1 MKMKRFCTI
10 GCLAVLL
17 SVLASGH
24 AAAAIRLTIDVN
36 ERTHAQAVVV
46 YQTTIVEIPLDGNG
60 HGEYVFENL
69 PAVHAE
75 LFYGMEKKKFFLED
89 GDDIAVSFVGNGFKE
104 TLSFEVRN
112 CPGKE
117 KIYQYLNEVQLI
129 GPAQDAYTLSFDD
142 YRAEVANKERSGMRL
157 LKAWKL
163 DAYSPLFV
171 KIEEGRIHYGLAQ
184 MLLMYPIGHTSLTQ
198 DTTYRPDEHYYQVIE
213 SYVTEDRDLA
223 GLKEYRE
230 YMREAAYALAMRG
243 GRASSLYN
251 KTVIQMEYF
260 IDHLK
265 DDAVLQALLNMLAIE
280 QVEQYG
286 IANID
291 ELLNYHRTYVT
302 DPVLKAAF
310 QEKYDKWDLIHKGKP
325 SPDFR
330 AFDKERKAYTLA
342 DFAGKYLYID
352 LWATWCA
359 PCRKELPYL
368 RQLEQDYEDDN
379 VTFVSMSIDEHSADW
394 KAFIEK
400 QEMAG
405 LQLFLGVSSSF
416 YKTYGITG
424 IPHFIMIGPDGT
436 IVDENM
442 LRPSSPEIRSYFD
455 RLPGLK
461 KNKETK

>member
-1 MKMKRFCTI
+1 MMMKHLRKMRCF
-10 GCLAVLL
+10 LALL
-17 SVLASGH
+17 AILASENIE
-24 AAAAIRLTIDVN
+24 AAIRLTVDVTDP
-36 ERTHAQAVVV
+36 THAQAVVV
-46 YQTTIVEIPLDGNG
+46 YQTTIVEIPLDEKG

-75 LFYGMEKKKFFLED
+75 LFYGMEKKLFFLED
-89 GDDIAVSFVGNGFKE
+89 GDEIAASFVGNDFKK
-104 TLSFEVRN
+104 TLAFHVKN

-129 GPAQDAYTLSFDD
+129 GPAQEAFTLSFDD
-142 YRAEVANKERSGMRL
+142 YLAEVNNKERAGVRL

-171 KIEEGRIHYGLAQ
+171 RIEESRIRYSLAQ
-184 MLLMYPIGHTSLTQ
+184 MLLMYPIGHTTLTQ
-198 DTTYRPDEHYYQVIE
+198 DTVYRPDEHYYQVIE
-213 SYVTEDRDLA
+213 SYVKENRELT

-243 GRASSLYN
+243 KRASSLYN
-251 KTVIQMEYF
+251 KTITQMEYF
-260 IDHLK
+260 IDHLQ
-265 DDAVLQALLNMLAIE
+265 DETVLQALLNVLAIE

-286 IANID
+286 IKDID

-330 AFDKERKAYTLA
+330 AFDKDRKAYTLA

-352 LWATWCA
+352 LWATWCM
-359 PCRKELPYL
+359 PCRKELPFL
-368 RQLEQDYEDDN
+368 RQLEQDYKDDN
-379 VTFVSMSIDEHSADW
+379 ITFVSLSIDEKSAVW

-405 LQLFLGVSSSF
+405 IQLFLGASSSF

-461 KNKETK
+461 KN

>member
-1 MKMKRFCTI
+1 MKHLYRI
-10 GCLAVLL
+10 SILSILLAVLTF
-17 SVLASGH
+17 SNAN
-24 AAAAIRLTIDVN
+24 AAIRLTIDVA

-46 YQTTIVEIPLDGNG
+46 YQTTIVEIPLDENG
-60 HGEYVFENL
+60 HGECVLENL
-69 PAVHAE
+69 PAVHAQ
-75 LFYGMEKKKFFLED
+75 LFYGMNKKMFFMED
-89 GDDIAVSFVGNGFKE
+89 GDDISISFVGNDFME
-104 TLSFEVRN
+104 TLAFDVKN

-129 GPAQDAYTLSFDD
+129 GPEQDAFKLSFDE
-142 YRAEVANKERSGMRL
+142 YQAEVKNKERTGMRL

-171 KIEEGRIHYGLAQ
+171 KIEEGRIHYSLAQ
-184 MLLMYPIGHTSLTQ
+184 MLLMYPIGHTTLAQ
-198 DTTYRPDEHYYQVIE
+198 DTNYAPNDDYYKTIE
-213 SYVTEDRDLA
+213 SYMQEDRDLT

-230 YMREAAYALAMRG
+230 FMKEAAYALAMRG
-243 GRASSLYN
+243 KKTSSLYN
-251 KTVIQMEYF
+251 KTVAQMEYL
-260 IDHLK
+260 IDNLK
-265 DDAVLQALLNMLAIE
+265 DEAVLQALLNVLAIE

-286 IANID
+286 ISGID

-330 AFDKERKAYTLA
+330 AFDKDRKAYTLA

-359 PCRKELPYL
+359 PCRGELPFL
-368 RQLEQDYEDDN
+368 RQLEQDYKDDN
-379 VTFVSMSIDEHSADW
+379 VTFVSLSIDEHSADW
-394 KAFIEK
+394 KTFIEK
-400 QEMAG
+400 QQMAG
-405 LQLFLGVSSSF
+405 LQLFLGASSSF

-424 IPHFIMIGPDGT
+424 IPHFIMIAPDGT

-461 KNKETK
+461 KN

>member
-1 MKMKRFCTI
+1 MKHLCKITSLVALM
-10 GCLAVLL
+10 AVL
-17 SVLASGH
+17 AFGE
-24 AAAAIRLTIDVN
+24 AAAAIRLTIDVT

-46 YQTTIVEIPLDGNG
+46 YQTTIVEIPLDEKG

-75 LFYGMEKKKFFLED
+75 LFYGMDKKRFFLED
-89 GDDIAVSFVGNGFKE
+89 GDDIAVSFVGNAFKE
-104 TLSFEVRN
+104 TLAFNVKS

-129 GPAQDAYTLSFDD
+129 GPAQEAFLLPFDD
-142 YRAEVANKERSGMRL
+142 YQTEVGNKERAGIRL

-163 DAYSPLFV
+163 DAFSPLFV
-171 KIEEGRIHYGLAQ
+171 KIEEGRIHYSLAQ
-184 MLLMYPIGHTSLTQ
+184 MLLMYPIGHISLAQ
-198 DTTYRPDEHYYQVIE
+198 DTLYHPDDHYYQVIE
-213 SYVTEDRDLA
+213 SNMQEDRELT

-230 YMREAAYALAMRG
+230 YMKEAAYALAMRG
-243 GRASSLYN
+243 KRPTSLYN
-251 KTVIQMEYF
+251 KTVTQMEYL

-265 DDAVLQALLNMLAIE
+265 DEAVLQALLNVLAIE

-286 IANID
+286 IKDID

-330 AFDKERKAYTLA
+330 AFDKDRKAYTLA

-359 PCRKELPYL
+359 PCRGELPFL
-368 RQLEQDYEDDN
+368 RQLEEDYKDDN
-379 VTFVSMSIDEHSADW
+379 VTFVSLSIDEKSAVW

-400 QEMAG
+400 QQMAG
-405 LQLFLGVSSSF
+405 IQLFLGASSSF
-416 YKTYGITG
+416 YKAYGITG

-461 KNKETK
+461 KN

>member
-1 MKMKRFCTI
+1 MAILAALTAVMSI
-10 GCLAVLL
+10 GR
-17 SVLASGH
+17 
-24 AAAAIRLTIDVN
+24 AAAAIRLTIDVS

-46 YQTTIVEIPLDGNG
+46 YQTTIVEIPLDEQG
-60 HGEYVFENL
+60 HGECVMEHL
-69 PAVHAE
+69 PAVHAM
-75 LFYGMEKKKFFLED
+75 LFYGMDKKAMFLED
-89 GDDIAVSFVGNGFKE
+89 GDDIAITFVGNDFAQ
-104 TLSFEVRN
+104 TLAFNVRN

-129 GPAQDAYTLSFDD
+129 GPEQDAFTRPFDD
-142 YRAEVANKERSGMRL
+142 YMAEVNAKERTAMRL

-163 DAYSPLFV
+163 ADYSPLFV
-171 KIEEGRIHYGLAQ
+171 TIEEGRIHYSLAQ
-184 MLLMYPIGHTSLTQ
+184 MLLMYPIGHASLTQ
-198 DTTYRPDEHYYQVIE
+198 DTLYRPDDHYYQVIK
-213 SYVTEDRDLA
+213 SYMKEEPTLA

-230 YMREAAYALAMRG
+230 YMKEAAHALAMRG
-243 GRASSLYN
+243 KPAPSLYR
-251 KTVIQMEYF
+251 KTVTQMEYL
-260 IDHLK
+260 IDHLEN
-265 DDAVLQALLNMLAIE
+265 DSVLQALLNVLAIE

-286 IANID
+286 IKDID

-302 DPVLKAAF
+302 APVLRKAF

-330 AFDKERKAYTLA
+330 AFDKDRKAYTLA

-359 PCRKELPYL
+359 PCRKELPFL
-368 RQLEQDYEDDN
+368 RQLEDDYRDDN
-379 VTFVSMSIDEHSADW
+379 VTFVSLSIDEKSSTW
-394 KAFIEK
+394 KDFIER
-400 QEMAG
+400 QQMAG
-405 LQLFLGVSSSF
+405 LQLFLGASSSF

-442 LRPSSPEIRSYFD
+442 LRPSSPDIRAYFD

-461 KNKETK
+461 KD